1 MEHTS
6 DAYLVRLIRVQRKI
20 DNIREMLYT
29 EESGSVPV
37 LSMPLVMG
45 VSSLEQELNTLEASL
60 FSGITGERTPC
71 EA

>member
-6 DAYLVRLIRVQRKI
+6 DAYLVRLIRVQQKI
-20 DNIREMLYT
+20 DSIREMLYT

-45 VSSLEQELNTLEASL
+45 VSSLEQELNTLEVSL
-60 FSGITGERTPC
+60 FSGITGERTSC